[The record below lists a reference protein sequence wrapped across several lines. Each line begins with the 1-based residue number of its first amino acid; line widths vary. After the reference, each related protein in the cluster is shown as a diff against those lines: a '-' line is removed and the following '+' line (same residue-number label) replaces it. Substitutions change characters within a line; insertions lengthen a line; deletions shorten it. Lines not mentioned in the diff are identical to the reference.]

1 MNGVIICGYP
11 GVGKTTIAGKDNI
24 IDLESSNFKFFGPPD
39 CSHYWIE
46 QYGRVALDLAK
57 QGYIVL
63 CSTHVEVIEWM
74 HDHAPEMRRLAVSGP
89 YIVCPAKELKY
100 EWIKR
105 LHDRFM
111 RDQIS
116 KNYRAYERA
125 KEHFDEDIDYL
136 LSFAPSHVFKVGI
149 FTDTLESRIEEILWK
164 RERDKLL

>member
-11 GVGKTTIAGKDNI
+11 GAGKTSIAGKDSI
-24 IDLESSNFKFFGPPD
+24 IDLESSNFKFYGPVGYQHWVD
-39 CSHYWIE
+39 
-46 QYGRVALDLAK
+46 QYGHVALDLAK

-63 CSTHVEVIEWM
+63 CSTHREVIEWM
-74 HDHAPEMRRLAVSGP
+74 HDNAPEMRRLAISGP

-100 EWIKR
+100 EWLKR

-111 RDQIS
+111 TDQTS

-149 FTDTLESRIEEILWK
+149 VTETLESRIEEILWK